1 MFWRKNDGICI
12 LIIHSYVKYC
22 LICVTKK
29 YEYGQYIFYINM
41 KKTFLYSYAI
51 ASLLDVVRQ
60 YKVNSMLRTCLQVC
74 KSNKCLA
81 LKLMWR

>member
-1 MFWRKNDGICI
+1 MERF
-12 LIIHSYVKYC
+12 LVA
-22 LICVTKK
+22 
-29 YEYGQYIFYINM
+29 YIF
-41 KKTFLYSYAI
+41 

-60 YKVNSMLRTCLQVC
+60 YKVNSMLRTCLQAC